1 MVTELILAIQANYGL
16 HSYEA
21 HPHRDGFIFTKG
33 SDKKFVRRSRL
44 SADRIMFNHMVKE
57 HLAKSGFPYTD
68 RYIVN
73 NDGLPYA
80 IYDGFSYT
88 MVNKIDGKECS
99 FDNNTDLAR
108 AALALAAMHEAST
121 GGEYPKNF
129 TFAKREL
136 GLMPVIFRHRINEL
150 KRFKR
155 VARKGKS
162 KFDYIYLQEADYFIE
177 EGEKILEDLNNSAYM
192 TLVSK
197 AANDNTICHRDFT
210 QHNIILS
217 GSNDYIIGFDNCS
230 IEVKEYD
237 IANFLRRKMRKCD
250 WDLTIAKNMLDNY
263 RSICKIKEEEFD
275 VLKIIIGFPQKL
287 WRIAN
292 KFYNSKRSWSEK
304 GCLEKINEVINESV
318 PLKNFL
324 NSFDL
329 IY

>member
-1 MVTELILAIQANYGL
+1 M
-16 HSYEA
+16 
-21 HPHRDGFIFTKG
+21 
-33 SDKKFVRRSRL
+33 
-44 SADRIMFNHMVKE
+44 
-57 HLAKSGFPYTD
+57 
-68 RYIVN
+68 
-73 NDGLPYA
+73 
-80 IYDGFSYT
+80 
-88 MVNKIDGKECS
+88 
-99 FDNNTDLAR
+99 
-108 AALALAAMHEAST
+108 
-121 GGEYPKNF
+121 
-129 TFAKREL
+129 
-136 GLMPVIFRHRINEL
+136 
-150 KRFKR
+150 
-155 VARKGKS
+155 
-162 KFDYIYLQEADYFIE
+162 QEADYFIE

-275 VLKIIIGFPQKL
+275 VLKIIIGFPQKI